1 MNLDMI
7 YFRLQNE
14 EATREKYLSVKK
26 RESIL
31 DTTTTEQKDYLNHV
45 IKRGKKTVFANVM
58 AKQKGF
64 VLPENVASNNIEKLL
79 NEWILEDYIDSGFVN
94 PETPCECGRPL
105 RYQYVVR
112 HLTTNATLKFG
123 ITHFEEHM
131 NLPSEI
137 VSEVKKGFLQIDY
150 ELDELLQKVESG
162 WSLEKNIGTLPGDFE
177 LKDNFKQSLD
187 IGIPL
192 LDRQIKLLLNQLDA
206 HMEKDQA
213 SKLPKLEMAN
223 LSSPKKPTISSIGDN
238 LTLNLNMENI
248 DTKTIQPVSFLQ
260 EKAYEMVSSGISS
273 ARIICELL
281 IKDYQVSKE
290 RFMTGKPKIYV
301 DIIPY
306 LDQFV
311 RSGNLRVSAAEDMS
325 DRDYFLID

>member
-14 EATREKYLSVKK
+14 ASNREKYLSVKK

-31 DTTTTEQKDYLNHV
+31 DATTTEQKDYLNNV

-64 VLPENVASNNIEKLL
+64 VLPENVDSNNIEKLL

-94 PETPCECGRPL
+94 PETTCECGRPL

-131 NLPSEI
+131 NLPSEV
-137 VSEVKKGFLQIDY
+137 VSEVKKGFLEIDY
-150 ELDELLQKVESG
+150 ELDELLQKIELG
-162 WSLEKNIGTLPGDFE
+162 WTLEKNVGTLPGDFE
-177 LKDNFKQSLD
+177 IKNSFKQCLD

-206 HMEKDQA
+206 HMEKEQI
-213 SKLPKLEMAN
+213 SKLPTIEMAN
-223 LSSPKKPTISSIGDN
+223 HSLPKKPAPSTIGEN
-238 LTLNLNMENI
+238 LILNLEMDSMDLN
-248 DTKTIQPVSFLQ
+248 TIQPVSFLQ
-260 EKAYEMVSSGISS
+260 EKAYEMVLSGISS

-281 IKDYQVSKE
+281 IKDYHVSKE
-290 RFMTGKPKIYV
+290 RFITGKPKIYV

-306 LDQFV
+306 LEQYV
-311 RSGNLRVSAAEDMS
+311 LSGNLLVSAAKDMS
-325 DRDYFLID
+325 DREYFLIK